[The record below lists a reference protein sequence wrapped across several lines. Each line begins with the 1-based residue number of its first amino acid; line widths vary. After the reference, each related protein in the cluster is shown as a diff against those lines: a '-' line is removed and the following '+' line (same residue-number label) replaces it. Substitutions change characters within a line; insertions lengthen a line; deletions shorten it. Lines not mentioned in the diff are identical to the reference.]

1 MTIRSMMSHAA
12 VLAFVASLTLAPA
25 AIAADNSAKVKT
37 PASPTLQLK
46 ANTSTK
52 PDVHCSTV
60 PSQTLQPCT
69 GDFKAWCELVGG
81 TYGETANSDV
91 NACFHRNEW

>member
-1 MTIRSMMSHAA
+1 MTILSTTYQAGILALAA
-12 VLAFVASLTLAPA
+12 SLAFTPAFAEDAPVKIRTPA
-25 AIAADNSAKVKT
+25 AQ
-37 PASPTLQLK
+37 PLQLK
-46 ANTSTK
+46 ADTATK